1 MIPVRP
7 APEPP
12 DFAVRVRQ
20 PGLRAIAELVG
31 EAPQRT
37 AGRRFD
43 KAADA
48 REQIPAGRFPS
59 YWRAA
64 LDDLQAAYDQV
75 CAYLGIRIS
84 TDPSVDHYVAKSR
97 RWDLV
102 YEWSNYRL
110 ACAAMNSYK
119 GEHGD
124 VLDPFELRDGWFA
137 LELVEFQVVPGAKLA
152 SPEAE
157 RVRATIRRLR
167 LNGPRFCRI
176 RATFAEDRWNDEI
189 STDYLVRHAPFVA
202 RELIRQCRMNG

>member
-12 DFAVRVRQ
+12 DFDVRVRQ

-43 KAADA
+43 RAADA
-48 REQIPAGRFPS
+48 REQIPAGRFPP

-64 LDDLQAAYDQV
+64 LDDIEAAYDRV
-75 CAYLGIRIS
+75 CAYLCVRIS
-84 TDPSVDHYVAKSR
+84 TDVSVDHYVAKSQ
-97 RWDLV
+97 RWDLA

-124 VLDPFELRDGWFA
+124 VLDPFELQDGWFA

-157 RVRATIRRLR
+157 RVGATIRRLR

-176 RATFAEDRWNDEI
+176 RAKFAEARWNDQI
-189 STDYLVRHAPFVA
+189 SADYLVRHAPFVA
-202 RELIRQCRMNG
+202 RELIRQSRMNR